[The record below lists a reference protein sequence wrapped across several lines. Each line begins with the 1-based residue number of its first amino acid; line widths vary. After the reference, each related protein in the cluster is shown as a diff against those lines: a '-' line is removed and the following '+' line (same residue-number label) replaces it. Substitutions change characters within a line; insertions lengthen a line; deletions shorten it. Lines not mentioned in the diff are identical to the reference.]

1 MSEWREL
8 AERLVKLDF
17 AIEDLDSWAS
27 APEDV
32 ERLAELETLR
42 DDVQAAI
49 ADRHISRRLREL
61 LDAGAPSIHS
71 AMIDPRD

>member
-1 MSEWREL
+1 MSMNEWREL
-8 AERLVKLDF
+8 TERLVKLDF

-32 ERLAELETLR
+32 ERLARLEALR

-49 ADRHISRRLREL
+49 AGRHVSRRLRDVL
-61 LDAGAPSIHS
+61 AGS
-71 AMIDPRD
+71 RD